1 VSAPD
6 WTSGFYSGCLWLT
19 FEQTGRPAW
28 QTLATAQ
35 TLDLSGQQFNT
46 GDHDIGFRIMS
57 SYGHAYRLTGDPVHK
72 TVILNAA
79 QSFATRFNTTVG
91 CTRSWDFGPWQFP
104 VIIDNLMNLE
114 LLFWSGQ
121 NGGDAN
127 HSTMAHAHAL
137 RSLQEH
143 VRPDGSTFHV
153 VDFNP
158 TTGQTLWQGTYQGH
172 ADFSTWSRG
181 QAWAIYGFTM
191 AYRYT
196 SDPVLLEGAERVANY
211 FLANLPADGVPYWDF
226 QAPSIPNEP
235 RDSSAAAIASS
246 GLLELSHY
254 TTSPSDRIRYR
265 RMASRILRA
274 LSSPAYLA
282 SGSNSDGILLHGVG
296 NKPANREIDVALI
309 YGDYYFLEALG
320 RW

>member
-1 VSAPD
+1 MVYFD
-6 WTSGFYSGCLWLT
+6 
-19 FEQTGRPAW
+19 
-28 QTLATAQ
+28 
-35 TLDLSGQQFNT
+35 
-46 GDHDIGFRIMS
+46 
-57 SYGHAYRLTGDPVHK
+57 
-72 TVILNAA
+72 
-79 QSFATRFNTTVG
+79 
-91 CTRSWDFGPWQFP
+91 
-104 VIIDNLMNLE
+104 
-114 LLFWSGQ
+114 
-121 NGGDAN
+121 
-127 HSTMAHAHAL
+127 
-137 RSLQEH
+137 
-143 VRPDGSTFHV
+143 
-153 VDFNP
+153 P

-254 TTSPSDRIRYR
+254 ATSPSDRIRYR

>member
-1 VSAPD
+1 MASVLHPYAFAEAQLAHSASYLAPNQHARSTVGDGNWDAVSAPD

-35 TLDLSGQQFNT
+35 TSDLSGQQFNT

-143 VRPDGSTFHV
+143 VRTD
-153 VDFNP
+153 
-158 TTGQTLWQGTYQGH
+158 
-172 ADFSTWSRG
+172 
-181 QAWAIYGFTM
+181 
-191 AYRYT
+191 
-196 SDPVLLEGAERVANY
+196 
-211 FLANLPADGVPYWDF
+211 
-226 QAPSIPNEP
+226 
-235 RDSSAAAIASS
+235 
-246 GLLELSHY
+246 
-254 TTSPSDRIRYR
+254 
-265 RMASRILRA
+265 
-274 LSSPAYLA
+274 
-282 SGSNSDGILLHGVG
+282 
-296 NKPANREIDVALI
+296 
-309 YGDYYFLEALG
+309 
-320 RW
+320 